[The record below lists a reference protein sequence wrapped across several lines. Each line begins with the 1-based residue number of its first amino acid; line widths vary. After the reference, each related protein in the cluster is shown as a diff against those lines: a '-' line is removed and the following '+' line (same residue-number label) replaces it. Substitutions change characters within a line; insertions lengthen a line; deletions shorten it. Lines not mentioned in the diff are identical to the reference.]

1 MPKASAK
8 PCSEVSFVSDFE
20 DKLNKLLNDPKE
32 MERFAGFAKSLMS
45 GEGSPKPEQ
54 STALDIDPSML
65 KNLSGM
71 LSGKGSGGRDAKL
84 LEAMRPFLSEK
95 RRGKMDKA
103 MKIARLAGIAELAA
117 GQLGGDDDG
126 GV

>member
-1 MPKASAK
+1 M
-8 PCSEVSFVSDFE
+8 SDFE
-20 DKLNKLLNDPKE
+20 DKLNKLLNDPDE

-45 GEGSPKPEQ
+45 GEESPKPEQ
-54 STALDIDPSML
+54 STALDIDPSIL

-126 GV
+126 GI

>member
-1 MPKASAK
+1 M
-8 PCSEVSFVSDFE
+8 SDFE

-45 GEGSPKPEQ
+45 GTELPEQ
-54 STALDIDPSML
+54 EQSAVQDIDPSIL
-65 KNLSGM
+65 KNLSGI
-71 LSGKGSGGRDAKL
+71 LSGKGSDSRDAKL
-84 LEAMRPFLSEK
+84 LEAMRPFLSER

-103 MKIARLAGIAELAA
+103 MKIARLADIAELAA

>member
-1 MPKASAK
+1 MPKACAK

-54 STALDIDPSML
+54 STALDIDPSIL

>member
-1 MPKASAK
+1 MPKASAQ

-54 STALDIDPSML
+54 STALDIDPSIL

>member
-1 MPKASAK
+1 M
-8 PCSEVSFVSDFE
+8 SDFE
-20 DKLNKLLNDPKE
+20 DKLNKLLNDPQE
-32 MERFAGFAKSLMS
+32 MERFAGFAKSFMS
-45 GEGSPKPEQ
+45 AGGEEPELGE
-54 STALDIDPSML
+54 SIDPGLL
-65 KNLSGM
+65 KSLSGM
-71 LSGKGSGGRDAKL
+71 LSHTGGRDTRL
-84 LEAMRPFLSEK
+84 LEAMRPYLSEK

>member
-1 MPKASAK
+1 MPKVSVK
-8 PCSEVSFVSDFE
+8 RCSEVNLVSDFE

-45 GEGSPKPEQ
+45 GAELPEQEQ
-54 STALDIDPSML
+54 STVQDIDPSML
-65 KNLSGM
+65 KNLSGI
-71 LSGKGSGGRDAKL
+71 LSGKSSGGRDTKL
-84 LEAMRPFLSEK
+84 LEAMRPFMSEK
-95 RRGKMDKA
+95 RRGKMDRA

>member
-1 MPKASAK
+1 M
-8 PCSEVSFVSDFE
+8 SDFE
-20 DKLNKLLNDPKE
+20 DKLNKLLNDPQE
-32 MERFAGFAKSLMS
+32 MERFAGFAKSFMS
-45 GEGSPKPEQ
+45 AGGDEPERGEDS
-54 STALDIDPSML
+54 IDPGLL
-65 KNLSGM
+65 KSLSGM
-71 LSGKGSGGRDAKL
+71 LAGTGGRDTRL
-84 LEAMRPFLSEK
+84 LEAMRPYLSEK

>member
-1 MPKASAK
+1 M
-8 PCSEVSFVSDFE
+8 SDFE

-45 GEGSPKPEQ
+45 GEGNPKPEQ
-54 STALDIDPSML
+54 STALDIDPSIL

>member
-1 MPKASAK
+1 M
-8 PCSEVSFVSDFE
+8 SDFE
-20 DKLNKLLNDPKE
+20 DKLNKLLNDPEE

-45 GEGSPKPEQ
+45 GSEVEQPEP
-54 STALDIDPSML
+54 APDIDPSML
-65 KNLSGM
+65 KKISGM
-71 LSGKGSGGRDAKL
+71 LSGKGGTGRDAKL

-95 RRGKMDKA
+95 RRGKMDRA

-117 GQLGGDDDG
+117 EKLGGDDDG

>member
-1 MPKASAK
+1 MPKASAQ

>member
-1 MPKASAK
+1 M
-8 PCSEVSFVSDFE
+8 SDFE
-20 DKLNKLLNDPKE
+20 EKLNKLLNDPKE

-45 GEGSPKPEQ
+45 GETQAGDAKSAPE
-54 STALDIDPSML
+54 LDPAIL
-65 KNLSGM
+65 KSISGALSGN
-71 LSGKGSGGRDAKL
+71 GGGRDAKL

-95 RRGKMDKA
+95 RRGKMDRA

-117 GQLGGDDDG
+117 GSFGGDDDG

>member
-1 MPKASAK
+1 
-8 PCSEVSFVSDFE
+8 VNLVSDFE

-45 GEGSPKPEQ
+45 GTELPEQ
-54 STALDIDPSML
+54 EQSAVQDIDPSIL
-65 KNLSGM
+65 KNLSGI
-71 LSGKGSGGRDAKL
+71 LSGKSSGGRDTKL
-84 LEAMRPFLSEK
+84 LEAMRPFMSEK
-95 RRGKMDKA
+95 RRGKMDRA

>member
-1 MPKASAK
+1 MPKACAK

-45 GEGSPKPEQ
+45 GEESPKPEQ
-54 STALDIDPSML
+54 STALDIDPSIL

>member
-1 MPKASAK
+1 MPKVSAK

-20 DKLNKLLNDPKE
+20 EKLNKLLNDPKE

-45 GEGSPKPEQ
+45 GAEAPEPKQ
-54 STALDIDPSML
+54 SAAPDIDPSIL
-65 KNLSGM
+65 KKLSGM
-71 LSGKGSGGRDAKL
+71 LSGKGSSGRDAKL

-103 MKIARLAGIAELAA
+103 MKLARLAGIAELAA

>member
-1 MPKASAK
+1 M
-8 PCSEVSFVSDFE
+8 SDFE
-20 DKLNKLLNDPKE
+20 DKLNRLLNDPKE

-45 GEGSPKPEQ
+45 GGDGTATAPPEP
-54 STALDIDPSML
+54 DIDPSIL
-65 KNLSGM
+65 EKLSGM
-71 LSGKGSGGRDAKL
+71 LSGSGGRDKKL

-95 RRGKMDKA
+95 RRSKMDRA
-103 MKIARLAGIAELAA
+103 MTIARLAGIAELAA

>member
-8 PCSEVSFVSDFE
+8 PCSEVSLVSDFE
-20 DKLNKLLNDPKE
+20 DKMNKLLNDPKE
-32 MERFAGFAKSLMS
+32 VERFAGFAKSLMS

-54 STALDIDPSML
+54 STALDIDPSIL

>member
-1 MPKASAK
+1 M
-8 PCSEVSFVSDFE
+8 SDFE

-45 GEGSPKPEQ
+45 GTENSESEQ
-54 STALDIDPSML
+54 GTAPDIDPSIL

-117 GQLGGDDDG
+117 GQLGGDDDV

>member
-1 MPKASAK
+1 MS
-8 PCSEVSFVSDFE
+8 VSDFE

-45 GEGSPKPEQ
+45 GADDTAPPPEP
-54 STALDIDPSML
+54 DIDPSLL
-65 KNLSGM
+65 KKLSGM
-71 LSGKGSGGRDAKL
+71 LSGSGGESGRDKKL

-95 RRGKMDKA
+95 RRSKMDRA
-103 MKIARLAGIAELAA
+103 MTIARLAGIAELAA

>member
-1 MPKASAK
+1 MPKASVK
-8 PCSEVSFVSDFE
+8 PCSEVSQVSDFE

-45 GEGSPKPEQ
+45 GAESPKREQ
-54 STALDIDPSML
+54 SAVPDIDPSIL
-65 KNLSGM
+65 KNLSGI
-71 LSGKGSGGRDAKL
+71 LSGKGSDSRDAKL
-84 LEAMRPFLSEK
+84 LEAMRPFLSER

-103 MKIARLAGIAELAA
+103 MKIARLADIAELAA